1 MSRADKIS
9 SVFLE
14 ADPSTVV
21 KTSKLFR
28 TSSVKLERVLG
39 LTVSSNASLATA
51 PSTGK
56 KPGNTKS
63 FDVERVK
70 LGKDY
75 SVKIEAFFSPSKQ
88 VNVYT
93 PAKLCLKDRASK

>member
-1 MSRADKIS
+1 M
-9 SVFLE
+9 
-14 ADPSTVV
+14 
-21 KTSKLFR
+21 
-28 TSSVKLERVLG
+28 KLERVLG

-56 KPGNTKS
+56 KPGNTKP

-75 SVKIEAFFSPSKQ
+75 SVKIEAFFLPKQ
-88 VNVYT
+88 T
-93 PAKLCLKDRASK
+93 IECLHSCQIMS

>member
-1 MSRADKIS
+1 M
-9 SVFLE
+9 
-14 ADPSTVV
+14 
-21 KTSKLFR
+21 
-28 TSSVKLERVLG
+28 KLERVLG

-56 KPGNTKS
+56 KPGNTKP

-75 SVKIEAFFSPSKQ
+75 SVKIASLFFLRIWDFEALS
-88 VNVYT
+88 
-93 PAKLCLKDRASK
+93 AKNTNKVRET